1 MYFVRRTEGLDEGDA
16 KVSGMPMKTARA
28 AASEKL
34 STAVIEMTAEVKH
47 KFSAFRTADAG
58 ALPGRVC

>member
-1 MYFVRRTEGLDEGDA
+1 MDEGDA

-28 AASEKL
+28 VASEKL